1 MATQT
6 QGTSSIE
13 QRLRRVEDELAIQRI
28 LFDYSRYLDS
38 RDWDGF
44 VSLFAPDG
52 EWANAEGSY
61 KGREAIM
68 AMLGGPN
75 GGPAEPPKRV
85 NYYHANSNWRI
96 DLDGDRATC
105 VSRYLFVLRREDRPV
120 SALAGLYT
128 DEFVRLDGV
137 WKIQRRTAEELI
149 PTHAEWEEIFLSKV
163 RT

>member
-6 QGTSSIE
+6 SRKSSIA